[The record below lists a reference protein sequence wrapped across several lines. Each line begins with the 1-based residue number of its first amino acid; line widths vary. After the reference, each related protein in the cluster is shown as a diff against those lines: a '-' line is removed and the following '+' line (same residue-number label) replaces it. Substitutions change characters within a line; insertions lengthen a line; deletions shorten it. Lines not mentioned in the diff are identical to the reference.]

1 MNGKRVREAKS
12 RPLTSH
18 TLRLKPPDIQVKT
31 AGKIQKSDK
40 NLYYVKIFFLAFQC
54 L

>member
-18 TLRLKPPDIQVKT
+18 ALRLKPPDIQVKT
-31 AGKIQKSDK
+31 AGKFK
-40 NLYYVKIFFLAFQC
+40 NLTKIC
-54 L
+54 IT